1 MSLMKMRSS
10 RQVLQTIL
18 QLAAAINS
26 QEKFQL
32 NSGGEVVKESST
44 CDETYAESVC
54 KAIQLAIKRDI
65 CDFATD
71 DPTPTH

>member
-54 KAIQLAIKRDI
+54 KAI
-65 CDFATD
+65 
-71 DPTPTH
+71 

>member
-32 NSGGEVVKESST
+32 NSGGEVVKES
-44 CDETYAESVC
+44 
-54 KAIQLAIKRDI
+54 
-65 CDFATD
+65 
-71 DPTPTH
+71 